1 MLRVTALRTTS
12 CAPFIAGTKRKN
24 GDSFFLGS
32 HPAMR
37 RNTPLFP
44 VEESGVCA
52 LHARCGVDGRSRS
65 NVDTNIDNGNDSST
79 LTRYIPTSQQLEAL
93 CINNTHTENKTK
105 EATPMLKP
113 TPTSNNN
120 ASPPPTTTTGNNT
133 DTTQQHRQHYQH
145 YQHMQQRH
153 RQHYQ
158 QNYQQQEQQ
167 TASRHADHADGGAP

>member
-1 MLRVTALRTTS
+1 M
-12 CAPFIAGTKRKN
+12 
-24 GDSFFLGS
+24 
-32 HPAMR
+32 
-37 RNTPLFP
+37 
-44 VEESGVCA
+44 CA

-167 TASRHADHADGGAP
+167 TASRQHQGMQTMQTAAHLNPNARLDRNSEHLSRDELLQFVRQH